1 MQTLHTILLVVQ
13 VLTALCLVGLILI
26 QHGRG
31 ADAGAAFGSGASA
44 TVFGARGSSN
54 FFSRATSALAAV
66 FLANS
71 LALAWI
77 ATERVHSQQSLI
89 TDVATQTAADTGR
102 TSAPVP
108 DQSAATEPAPA
119 GETAPSGTTAP
130 PSGTEPA
137 PGQSDVPAIPAQQ

>member
-1 MQTLHTILLVVQ
+1 MQTFHTILLVVQ
-13 VLTALCLVGLILI
+13 VLTAMCLIGLILI

-77 ATERVHSQQSLI
+77 ATERVRGQQSLI
-89 TDVATQTAADTGR
+89 KDVATQTTADTSK
-102 TSAPVP
+102 TSAPEP
-108 DQSAATEPAPA
+108 DKSAATEPAPA
-119 GETAPSGTTAP
+119 GETAPAGGTAP
-130 PSGTEPA
+130 TSGTEPA
-137 PGQSDVPAIPAQQ
+137 PVQSDVPAIPAQQ